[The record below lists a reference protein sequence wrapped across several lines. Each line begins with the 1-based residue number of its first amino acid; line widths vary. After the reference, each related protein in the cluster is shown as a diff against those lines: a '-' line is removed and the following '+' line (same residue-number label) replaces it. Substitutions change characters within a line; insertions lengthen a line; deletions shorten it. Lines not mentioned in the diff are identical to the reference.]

1 MVSTIDFS
9 ELYCLFYKKLFQI
22 GYSITRDFHLA
33 EDVVHETFIKAMKK
47 AETIEEEKKVG
58 AWLSA
63 IATRTAIDFVRQEKK
78 KKGILMEHEMLEC
91 LGKVTN
97 QNVEEM
103 VESSFF
109 VGQIKNAV
117 RKLKLEDQHLLMLK
131 HSHGLKE
138 REIAIVLNLKL
149 CNVKS
154 KIYRARKQLKLLFLE
169 QISA

>member
-1 MVSTIDFS
+1 
-9 ELYCLFYKKLFQI
+9 
-22 GYSITRDFHLA
+22 
-33 EDVVHETFIKAMKK
+33 
-47 AETIEEEKKVG
+47 
-58 AWLSA
+58 
-63 IATRTAIDFVRQEKK
+63 
-78 KKGILMEHEMLEC
+78 MEHEMLDC

-97 QNVEEM
+97 QNVEEI
-103 VESSFF
+103 VESGFF

-117 RKLKLEDQHLLMLK
+117 RKLKREDQHLLMLK

-149 CNVKS
+149 CTVKS

>member
-1 MVSTIDFS
+1 M
-9 ELYCLFYKKLFQI
+9 
-22 GYSITRDFHLA
+22 
-33 EDVVHETFIKAMKK
+33 
-47 AETIEEEKKVG
+47 IEEEKKVG

-63 IATRTAIDFVRQEKK
+63 IATRTAIDFVRREKK

-97 QNVEEM
+97 QNVEEI
-103 VESSFF
+103 VESGFF

-117 RKLKLEDQHLLMLK
+117 RMLKREDQHLLILK

-149 CNVKS
+149 CTVKS
-154 KIYRARKQLKLLFLE
+154 KILQCTQTTKTT
-169 QISA
+169 IS